1 MKIGYKNEIKIGHM
15 KKIFNIIGKIAVI
28 VITGLMILLTFSVH
42 WLLKTWANL
51 SMEEL
56 VYHLQV
62 PLEGTNESM
71 VTEYIKVCLIPAIIV
86 LLLVITGMFLLRKR
100 KKTFR
105 IFVLGC
111 LGISVFM
118 GGAMLYRAWNKLEIG
133 DYIANQM
140 EDSVFIESLYT
151 DPDKVKLDFPEK
163 KRNLIYI
170 YLESMET
177 TYADKKSGGAFDEN
191 VIPELTALSMENEN
205 FSGSDNMLNGGY
217 SLTGSTWTI
226 GAMFAQTSGLPLNIS
241 IDEND
246 MDTQDS
252 FFPGISTLGDI
263 LEEEGYSQTLML
275 GSVAAFGGRELYFTD
290 HGHYNIID
298 YNYAIENGWIPEDYR
313 VWWGFEDEKLLSF
326 AKDKLIDLAKEEKP
340 FNLTLLTVDTHFED
354 GYVCELCS
362 DKFGK
367 NQYANVMACSSK
379 QVAEFVEW
387 IQQQDFYENTTI
399 VISGDHP
406 TMDSDFCEDIDED
419 YQRKVYTAY
428 INADASAGTQK
439 REFSTFDNFPTTL
452 AALGVEIEG
461 NRLGLGTN
469 LFSDEQTLTEIYGVE
484 KENQELSKNSKF
496 LDNLESVD
504 ESAEALR
511 QRHVAQ
517 IEIGAY
523 NVKKTSFDVQV
534 EDMTGDPADILS
546 VKAAVWAQED
556 QSDMQW
562 IELKGDG
569 KDYQAVIDMNR
580 FGLEPGTYHVHIYAE
595 TAHDE
600 AVFLGEDT
608 VEVYKVGAAR

>member
-1 MKIGYKNEIKIGHM
+1 M
-15 KKIFNIIGKIAVI
+15 KKIFNIIGKTVVT
-28 VITGLMILLTFSVH
+28 VITGLIMLVAFSVH

-86 LLLVITGMFLLRKR
+86 LMLVITGMFLLRKR
-100 KKTFR
+100 KKAFY
-105 IFVLGC
+105 IFVIGC
-111 LGISVFM
+111 FAISVFM
-118 GGAMLYRAWNKLEIG
+118 GGAMLHQAWSKLEIG
-133 DYIANQM
+133 DYINNQM
-140 EDSVFIESLYT
+140 EDSVFIESLYA
-151 DPDKVKLDFPEK
+151 DPDKVKLDFPKK

-170 YLESMET
+170 YLESMEI

-191 VIPELTALSMENEN
+191 VIPELTTLSMENEN
-205 FSGSDNMLNGGY
+205 FSGSDNMLNGGD
-217 SLTGSTWTI
+217 SLTGSTWTM

-252 FFPGISTLGDI
+252 FFPGIVTLGDI

-290 HGHYNIID
+290 HGHYNILD

-326 AKDKLIDLAKEEKP
+326 AKDKLTDLAREEDP

-354 GYVCELCS
+354 GYVCELCG

-367 NQYANVMACSSK
+367 NQYANVMSCSSK
-379 QVAEFVEW
+379 QITEFVEW

-428 INADASAGTQK
+428 INADASSGTK
-439 REFSTFDNFPTTL
+439 RREFSTFDNFPTTL

-484 KENQELSKNSKF
+484 KENHELSKNSKF
-496 LDNLESVD
+496 LDNLENVD

-517 IEIGAY
+517 IEIGGY

-534 EDMTGDPADILS
+534 EDMTGDPEDILS
-546 VKAAVWAQED
+546 VKAAVWTQED
-556 QSDMQW
+556 QSDLQW

-569 KDYQAVIDMNR
+569 KDYQAVIDMNM

>member
-1 MKIGYKNEIKIGHM
+1 MKE
-15 KKIFNIIGKIAVI
+15 IFNIIGKIITIITIII
-28 VITGLMILLTFSVH
+28 VGLMVLLTFSIH
-42 WLLKTWANL
+42 WILKTWANL

-71 VTEYIKVCLIPAIIV
+71 VTEYIKVCLIPAIIA
-86 LLLVITGMFLLRKR
+86 LLLVITGMFFLRKR
-100 KKTFR
+100 KKAFR
-105 IFVLGC
+105 IFVCSC
-111 LGISVFM
+111 LGISFCM
-118 GGAMLYRAWNKLEIG
+118 GGVMLYRAWDKLEIG

-140 EDSVFIESLYT
+140 EDSVFIELLYA

-177 TYADKKSGGAFDEN
+177 TYADKKNGGAFDEN
-191 VIPELTALSMENEN
+191 AIPELTELSMENEN
-205 FSGSDNMLNGGY
+205 FSGSDNILNGGY
-217 SLTGSTWTI
+217 SLTGSTWTM

-241 IDEND
+241 IDGND

-252 FFPGISTLGDI
+252 FFSGIVTLGDI
-263 LEEEGYSQTLML
+263 LEKEGYSQTLML
-275 GSVAAFGGRELYFTD
+275 GSEAVFGGRELYFTD
-290 HGHYNIID
+290 HGHYDILD

-313 VWWGFEDEKLLSF
+313 VWWGFEDEKLFSF
-326 AKDKLIDLAKEEKP
+326 AKEKLIDLAAQEEP

-354 GYVCELCS
+354 GYVCELCD
-362 DKFGK
+362 DKFGD

-379 QVAEFVEW
+379 QVSEFVKW

-406 TMDSDFCEDIDED
+406 TMDSDFCEDIDEA

-428 INADASAGTQK
+428 VNADASAGSER

-452 AALGVEIEG
+452 AALGVDIEG

-469 LFSDEQTLTEIYGVE
+469 LFSNEQTLTEIYGIE
-484 KENQELSKNSKF
+484 KENQELSKNSEF

-504 ESAEALR
+504 ENTEALK
-511 QRHVAQ
+511 QRHTAK
-517 IEIGAY
+517 IEVGAY
-523 NVKKTSFDVQV
+523 QVKNTSFVINV
-534 EDMTGDPADILS
+534 EDITGDSADILN
-546 VKAAVWAQED
+546 VKAGVWTQED
-556 QSDMQW
+556 QSDLQW
-562 IELKGDG
+562 IDLESDG
-569 KDYQAVIDMNR
+569 EDYRAEINMNM
-580 FGLEPGTYHVHIYAE
+580 FGLVPGTYHVHVYAE

-600 AVFLGEDT
+600 DTFFGEDT
-608 VEVYKVGAAR
+608 VEVYKAGAAR

>member
-1 MKIGYKNEIKIGHM
+1 MKE
-15 KKIFNIIGKIAVI
+15 IFNIIGKIITIII
-28 VITGLMILLTFSVH
+28 VGLMVLLTFSIH

-71 VTEYIKVCLIPAIIV
+71 VTEYIKVCLIPAIIA
-86 LLLVITGMFLLRKR
+86 LLLVITGMFFLRKR
-100 KKTFR
+100 KKAFR
-105 IFVLGC
+105 IFVCSC
-111 LGISVFM
+111 LGISFCM
-118 GGAMLYRAWNKLEIG
+118 GGVMLYRAWDKLEIG

-140 EDSVFIESLYT
+140 EDSVFIESLYA

-177 TYADKKSGGAFDEN
+177 TYADKKNGGAFDEN
-191 VIPELTALSMENEN
+191 AIPELTELSMENEN
-205 FSGSDNMLNGGY
+205 FSGSDNILNGGY
-217 SLTGSTWTI
+217 SLTGSTWTM

-241 IDEND
+241 IDGND

-252 FFPGISTLGDI
+252 FFSGIVTLGDI
-263 LEEEGYSQTLML
+263 LEKEGYSQTLML
-275 GSVAAFGGRELYFTD
+275 GSEAVFGGRELYFTD
-290 HGHYNIID
+290 HGHYDILD

-313 VWWGFEDEKLLSF
+313 VWWGFEDEKLFSF
-326 AKDKLIDLAKEEKP
+326 AKDKLTDLAAQEEP

-354 GYVCELCS
+354 GYVCELCD
-362 DKFGK
+362 DKFGD

-379 QVAEFVEW
+379 QVSEFVKW

-406 TMDSDFCEDIDED
+406 TMDSDFCEDIDEA

-428 INADASAGTQK
+428 INADASAGSERRK
-439 REFSTFDNFPTTL
+439 FSIFDNFPTTL
-452 AALGVEIEG
+452 AALGVNIEG

-469 LFSDEQTLTEIYGVE
+469 LFSNEQTLTEIYGVE
-484 KENQELSKNSKF
+484 KENQELSKNSEF

-504 ESAEALR
+504 ENTEALK
-511 QRHVAQ
+511 QRHTAK
-517 IEIGAY
+517 IEVSAY
-523 NVKKTSFDVQV
+523 NVKNMSVDVKV
-534 EDMTGDPADILS
+534 ENITGDLEDVLN
-546 VKAAVWAQED
+546 VKAAVWTQED
-556 QSDMQW
+556 QSDLQW
-562 IELKGDG
+562 IEFESDG
-569 KDYQAVIDMNR
+569 EDYQSEIDMNR
-580 FGLEPGTYHVHIYAE
+580 FDLKPGTYHVHIYAE

-600 AVFLGEDT
+600 DAFLGEDT
-608 VEVYKVGAAR
+608 VEVYKAGAAR